1 MDKLSKIIFTPLEQ
15 QIREVNEIYE
25 DIERLKRLNLEDEN
39 EVG

>member
-1 MDKLSKIIFTPLEQ
+1 MIKLSKIIFTPLEQ
-15 QIREVNEIYE
+15 QIREVNKIYE